1 MKKLTYFLVTLV
13 VLLMISACS
22 SFREKEIVTVPTV
35 VETVEIPAPI
45 IQIVNRP
52 NPVKMKDA
60 DIVVVTENNLEDV
73 ISRIKDTQGEFVLY
87 AMTASSFE
95 SLALNFEEIKRFI
108 EEQNQIILYYE
119 KAVTP
124 REDNTEDGDTIQN
137 VIQPG
142 KN

>member
-1 MKKLTYFLVTLV
+1 MYLLVTLV

-35 VETVEIPAPI
+35 VEKVEIPAPT

-52 NPVKMKDA
+52 SPVKMKDA
-60 DIVVVTENNLEDV
+60 DIVVVTENNLKDV
-73 ISRIKDTQGEFVLY
+73 INRIKGTQGEFVLY

-124 REDNTEDGDTIQN
+124 REDNTENEDTIPDVVQSE
-137 VIQPG
+137 
-142 KN
+142 

>member
-1 MKKLTYFLVTLV
+1 MYFLVTLV

-35 VETVEIPAPI
+35 VEKVEIPAPT

-73 ISRIKDTQGEFVLY
+73 MSRIKDTQGEFVLY

-95 SLALNFEEIKRFI
+95 ALALNFEEIKRFI

-124 REDNTEDGDTIQN
+124 REDNTENEDTIPDVVQSE
-137 VIQPG
+137 
-142 KN
+142 

>member
-1 MKKLTYFLVTLV
+1 MYFLVTLV

-35 VETVEIPAPI
+35 VEKVEIPAPT

-52 NPVKMKDA
+52 SPVKMKDA

-73 ISRIKDTQGEFVLY
+73 INRIKGTQGEFVLY

-95 SLALNFEEIKRFI
+95 ALAINFEEIKRFI

-124 REDNTEDGDTIQN
+124 REDNTENEDTIPDVVQSE
-137 VIQPG
+137 
-142 KN
+142 

>member
-35 VETVEIPAPI
+35 VEKVEIPAPT

-52 NPVKMKDA
+52 SPVEMKDA

-73 ISRIKDTQGEFVLY
+73 INRIKGTQGEFVLY

>member
-1 MKKLTYFLVTLV
+1 
-13 VLLMISACS
+13 
-22 SFREKEIVTVPTV
+22 
-35 VETVEIPAPI
+35 
-45 IQIVNRP
+45 
-52 NPVKMKDA
+52 MKDA

-73 ISRIKDTQGEFVLY
+73 INRIKGTQGEFVLY

-124 REDNTEDGDTIQN
+124 REDNTENEDTIPDVVQSE
-137 VIQPG
+137 
-142 KN
+142 